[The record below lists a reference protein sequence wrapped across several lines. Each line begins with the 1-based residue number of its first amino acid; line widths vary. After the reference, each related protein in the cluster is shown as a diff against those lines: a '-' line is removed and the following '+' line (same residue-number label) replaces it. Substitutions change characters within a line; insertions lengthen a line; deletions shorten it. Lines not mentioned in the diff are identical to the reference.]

1 MTPLHNF
8 CGSHEHDMSRRTFL
22 GSLSVV
28 GAGLLG
34 TSGAVNT
41 FAADGLN
48 AALKKSNK
56 RVILLWLAGGASQL
70 ETWDPKPG
78 VPTGGPFAD
87 IPTDIPGVHISE
99 LMPKMAKR
107 MKHSSIIR
115 SLNTKDGG
123 HGGGADLMLRG
134 RRDEPTL
141 KYPDLGA
148 VVAKELGRMDSQV
161 PDYVN
166 FYTSTEGR
174 GSAKTTPGFLSA
186 RYGAINLYDGK
197 KLSLPNI
204 EKLNSITKGDHEA
217 RSDIR
222 NFLSSRFDQGRG
234 LASVKSHAAAYA
246 RVHGLM
252 SCEKLFDISDEPQY
266 IQDMYGPT
274 QFAEQTIMA
283 RRMVEAGVPFVRVS
297 RAWWDSHG
305 QNFETHLE
313 MVPELDRVLSALIDD
328 LKQRGMLEDT
338 LVVTMGEFGRTPK
351 INGSLGRDHF
361 ATAWSASLHG
371 GRTVPGAV
379 YGKTDVKGE
388 RVVEGEIGAGEMFAT
403 ILEAAGIDHKREYH
417 VGARP
422 IPLVNPGIKPVS
434 ELIT

>member
-1 MTPLHNF
+1 
-8 CGSHEHDMSRRTFL
+8 MSRRSFL
-22 GSLSVV
+22 GGLSAV

-48 AALKKSNK
+48 AALKKGNK

-107 MKHSSIIR
+107 MKHSCLIR

-174 GSAKTTPGFLSA
+174 GSAKTTPGFLGA
-186 RYGAINLYDGK
+186 RYGAINLHDGK
-197 KLSLPNI
+197 KISLPNI
-204 EKLNSITKGDHEA
+204 EKLESITKGDHEA
-217 RSDIR
+217 RAVHRITA
-222 NFLSSRFDQGRG
+222 G
-234 LASVKSHAAAYA
+234 AA
-246 RVHGLM
+246 
-252 SCEKLFDISDEPQY
+252 I
-266 IQDMYGPT
+266 
-274 QFAEQTIMA
+274 
-283 RRMVEAGVPFVRVS
+283 
-297 RAWWDSHG
+297 
-305 QNFETHLE
+305 
-313 MVPELDRVLSALIDD
+313 
-328 LKQRGMLEDT
+328 
-338 LVVTMGEFGRTPK
+338 
-351 INGSLGRDHF
+351 
-361 ATAWSASLHG
+361 ATAMAAS
-371 GRTVPGAV
+371 
-379 YGKTDVKGE
+379 
-388 RVVEGEIGAGEMFAT
+388 IAGFT
-403 ILEAAGIDHKREYH
+403 LL
-417 VGARP
+417 P
-422 IPLVNPGIKPVS
+422 
-434 ELIT
+434 

>member
-1 MTPLHNF
+1 MPQSHNF
-8 CGSHEHDMSRRTFL
+8 CGSHEHDISRRSFL
-22 GSLSVV
+22 GGLSAV

-78 VPTGGPFAD
+78 APTGGPFAD
-87 IPTDIPGVHISE
+87 TPTDVPGVHISE

-107 MKHSSIIR
+107 MKHSCIIR

-174 GSAKTTPGFLSA
+174 GSAKTTPGFLGA

-204 EKLNSITKGDHEA
+204 EKLDSVTKGDHEA
-217 RSDIR
+217 RADLR

-371 GRTVPGAV
+371 GRTVSGAV
-379 YGKTDVKGE
+379 YGKTDAKGE

-434 ELIT
+434 ELIA

>member
-1 MTPLHNF
+1 MTQSHNF
-8 CGSHEHDMSRRTFL
+8 CGSHEHDISRRSFL
-22 GSLSVV
+22 GGLSAV

-87 IPTDIPGVHISE
+87 TPTDIPGIHISE

-134 RRDEPTL
+134 RRDEPTV

-174 GSAKTTPGFLSA
+174 GSAKTTPGFLGA

-197 KLSLPNI
+197 KLLLPNI
-204 EKLNSITKGDHEA
+204 EKLNSVTKGDHEA
-217 RSDIR
+217 RADLR

-252 SCEKLFDISDEPQY
+252 KSSSIF
-266 IQDMYGPT
+266 PT
-274 QFAEQTIMA
+274 SRNTSRICMGRPSLPS
-283 RRMVEAGVPFVRVS
+283 RRSWRV
-297 RAWWDSHG
+297 AWW
-305 QNFETHLE
+305 
-313 MVPELDRVLSALIDD
+313 R
-328 LKQRGMLEDT
+328 RGC
-338 LVVTMGEFGRTPK
+338 R
-351 INGSLGRDHF
+351 SY
-361 ATAWSASLHG
+361 ASP
-371 GRTVPGAV
+371 VPGGIAT
-379 YGKTDVKGE
+379 GK
-388 RVVEGEIGAGEMFAT
+388 
-403 ILEAAGIDHKREYH
+403 IL
-417 VGARP
+417 RP
-422 IPLVNPGIKPVS
+422 TSRWCLS
-434 ELIT
+434 WTAYYRR

>member
-1 MTPLHNF
+1 MTQLHNF
-8 CGSHEHDMSRRTFL
+8 CGSHEHDISRRSFL
-22 GSLSVV
+22 GGLSAA

-78 VPTGGPFAD
+78 VSTGGPFAD

-217 RSDIR
+217 RSDLR

>member
-1 MTPLHNF
+1 MNPSYNF
-8 CGSHEHDMSRRTFL
+8 CGSHEHDMSRRSFL
-22 GSLSVV
+22 GGLSTV

-41 FAADGLN
+41 FAANGLN
-48 AALKKSNK
+48 AALKKGNK

-107 MKHSSIIR
+107 MKNSCIIR

-134 RRDEPTL
+134 RRDESTL

-174 GSAKTTPGFLSA
+174 GSAKTTPGFLGA
-186 RYGAINLYDGK
+186 RYGAINLHDGK

-204 EKLNSITKGDHEA
+204 KKLDSITKGDHEA
-217 RSDIR
+217 RADLR

-234 LASVKSHAAAYA
+234 LSSVKSHGAAYA

-252 SCEKLFDISDEPQY
+252 GCEKLFDISDEPQY
-266 IQDMYGPT
+266 IKDMYGPT

-328 LKQRGMLEDT
+328 LKQRGMFEDT

-371 GRTVPGAV
+371 GHTVPGAV
-379 YGKTDVKGE
+379 YGKTDAHGN

-403 ILEAAGIDHKREYH
+403 ILEAAGIDHTREYH
-417 VGARP
+417 VGSRP
-422 IPLVNPGIKPVS
+422 IPLVNPGTKPVT
-434 ELIT
+434 EVIA

>member
-1 MTPLHNF
+1 MTQLHNF
-8 CGSHEHDMSRRTFL
+8 CGSHEHDISRRSFL
-22 GSLSVV
+22 GGLSAA

-87 IPTDIPGVHISE
+87 IPTDIPGIHISE

-217 RSDIR
+217 RADLR

-379 YGKTDVKGE
+379 YGKTDGKGE

-434 ELIT
+434 ELIA

>member
-1 MTPLHNF
+1 MTQSHNF
-8 CGSHEHDMSRRTFL
+8 CGSHEHDISRRSFL
-22 GSLSVV
+22 GGLSAV
-28 GAGLLG
+28 GTGLLG

-78 VPTGGPFAD
+78 APTGGPFAD

-107 MKHSSIIR
+107 MKHSCIIR

-174 GSAKTTPGFLSA
+174 GSAKTTPGFLGA

-197 KLSLPNI
+197 KLLLPNI
-204 EKLNSITKGDHEA
+204 EKLDSVTKGDHEA
-217 RSDIR
+217 RADLR

-266 IQDMYGPT
+266 IKDMYGPT

-371 GRTVPGAV
+371 GRTVHGAV
-379 YGKTDVKGE
+379 YGKTDAKGE
-388 RVVEGEIGAGEMFAT
+388 CVVEGEIGAGEMFAT
-403 ILEAAGIDHKREYH
+403 ILEATGIDHKREYH

-434 ELIT
+434 ELIA

>member
-1 MTPLHNF
+1 MPQSHNF
-8 CGSHEHDMSRRTFL
+8 CGSHEHDISRRSFL
-22 GSLSVV
+22 GGLSAV

-78 VPTGGPFAD
+78 APTGGPFAD
-87 IPTDIPGVHISE
+87 APTDVPGVHISE

-107 MKHSSIIR
+107 MKHSCIIR

-174 GSAKTTPGFLSA
+174 GSAKTTPGFLGA

-217 RSDIR
+217 RADLR

-266 IQDMYGPT
+266 IKDMYGPT

-371 GRTVPGAV
+371 GRTVSGAV
-379 YGKTDVKGE
+379 YGKTDAKGE

-422 IPLVNPGIKPVS
+422 IPLVNPGIKPVT

>member
-1 MTPLHNF
+1 MTQLHNF
-8 CGSHEHDMSRRTFL
+8 CGSQEHDISRRSFL
-22 GSLSVV
+22 GGLSAA

-48 AALKKSNK
+48 AALKNSNK

-87 IPTDIPGVHISE
+87 IPTAIPGVHISE

-217 RSDIR
+217 RSDLR

-371 GRTVPGAV
+371 GRTGPGAV
-379 YGKTDVKGE
+379 YGKTDTKGE

>member
-1 MTPLHNF
+1 MTQSHNF
-8 CGSHEHDMSRRTFL
+8 CGSREHDISRRSFL
-22 GSLSVV
+22 GGLSAV

-78 VPTGGPFAD
+78 APTGGPFAAT
-87 IPTDIPGVHISE
+87 PTDIPGVHISE

-107 MKHSSIIR
+107 MKHSCIIR

-174 GSAKTTPGFLSA
+174 GSAKTTPGFLGA
-186 RYGAINLYDGK
+186 RYGAITLYDGK

-204 EKLNSITKGDHEA
+204 EKLDSVTKGDHEA
-217 RSDIR
+217 RADLR

-371 GRTVPGAV
+371 GRTVSGAV
-379 YGKTDVKGE
+379 YGKTDAKGE

-434 ELIT
+434 ELIA

>member
-1 MTPLHNF
+1 MTPSHNF
-8 CGSHEHDMSRRTFL
+8 CGSHEHDLSRRSFL
-22 GSLSVV
+22 GGLSAV

-48 AALKKSNK
+48 AALKKGNK

-107 MKHSSIIR
+107 MKHSCLIR

-174 GSAKTTPGFLSA
+174 GSAKTTPGFLGA
-186 RYGAINLYDGK
+186 RYGAINLHDGK

-204 EKLNSITKGDHEA
+204 EKLESITKGDHEA
-217 RSDIR
+217 RADLR

-234 LASVKSHAAAYA
+234 LSAVKSHAAAYA

-252 SCEKLFDISDEPQY
+252 SCEKLFDISDEPQH
-266 IQDMYGPT
+266 IRDMYGPT

-379 YGKTDVKGE
+379 YGKTDAHGN

-403 ILEAAGIDHKREYH
+403 ILEAAGIDHTREYH

-422 IPLVNPGIKPVS
+422 IPLVNPGIKPVT
-434 ELIT
+434 EVIA

>member
-1 MTPLHNF
+1 MTQSHNF
-8 CGSHEHDMSRRTFL
+8 CGSHEHDISRRSFL
-22 GSLSVV
+22 GGLSAV

-78 VPTGGPFAD
+78 APTGGPFAD
-87 IPTDIPGVHISE
+87 APTDVPGVHISE

-107 MKHSSIIR
+107 MKHSCIIR

-174 GSAKTTPGFLSA
+174 GSAKTTPGFLGA

-204 EKLNSITKGDHEA
+204 EKLDSVTKGDHEA
-217 RSDIR
+217 RADLR

-371 GRTVPGAV
+371 GRTVSGAV
-379 YGKTDVKGE
+379 YGKTDAKGE

-422 IPLVNPGIKPVS
+422 IPLVNPGIKPVT